1 MIGGEVKTLY
11 LATGIASFLAIIPLP
26 YGYYELL
33 RWLVTVACIAMWF
46 QAVEEGKRA
55 WFLLIIP
62 ALALWN
68 PFFGATMAR
77 SEWLLLNIAA
87 GIAFLA
93 ASRSDSLH
101 R

>member
-1 MIGGEVKTLY
+1 MKTLY
-11 LATGIASFLAIIPLP
+11 LTTGIANLLALLPLP
-26 YGYYELL
+26 YGYYGLL
-33 RWLVTVACIAMWF
+33 RWLVTVACVAMWF
-46 QAVEEGKRA
+46 QAVDEGKRA

-87 GIAFLA
+87 GVAFLA
-93 ASRSDSLH
+93 ASRSESLH